1 MKKIVDFKTL
11 NGDTMKMEQ
20 FGRVI
25 LEDGNVSYEG
35 LTPHF
40 IKEMNDFGVIGY
52 PPSAGPIFPK
62 DGAKFLEALQ
72 REFSG
77 SMLRASAVREENLTG
92 K

>member
-25 LEDGNVSYEG
+25 LEDGDVSYEG

-40 IKEMNDFGVIGY
+40 IKEMNDFGVIG
-52 PPSAGPIFPK
+52 SAKVGPLFPR
-62 DGAKFLEALQ
+62 DGLVFLEALQ